1 MRKALLWRLVSLAV
15 AVVLVLGLTSAR
27 KHDVIT
33 IFTVGDSTMADKQ
46 LKNDNQERGWAMMLQ
61 GWFSEQVHVDNHA
74 VNGRSTKSFI
84 DEGRWQKV
92 LDRIKPGDYVVIQ
105 FGHNDEKPDPKRH
118 TVAGGS
124 FDDNLRRFV
133 NEARERGA
141 QPVLMNAVVRRNYQ
155 LTPPAGEDEAL
166 RGAAYKEYSGAEVDT
181 IVDTHGDYAEAP
193 RRVARELGVP
203 FVDATRITRDLENS
217 LGKEGSRKL
226 HMNFKPGEHP
236 SIPDGR
242 GDNTHYRVE
251 GARRVSGLMAEA
263 LCQEVPALKRYLR
276 HYDLVVDA
284 NGRGDYF
291 TVQQAYDAAPT
302 GKKTTILVGDGEWQK
317 PQKVKGKRVKFT
329 LRSGARWK

>member
-1 MRKALLWRLVSLAV
+1 MAAAS
-15 AVVLVLGLTSAR
+15 VLVLALLSAK

-33 IFTVGDSTMADKQ
+33 VFTVGDSTMADKS

-61 GWFSEQVHVDNHA
+61 GWFTEQVRVDNHA

-92 LDRIKPGDYVVIQ
+92 LDLIRPGDYVVIQ

-133 NEARERGA
+133 REARERGA

-155 LTPPAGEDEAL
+155 LKPPAGEDEAL
-166 RGAAYKEYSGAEVDT
+166 RDAAYKEYTGEEVDT
-181 IVDTHGDYAEAP
+181 IVDTHGAYAEAP
-193 RRVARELGVP
+193 RRVAREMGVP

-217 LGKEGSRKL
+217 LGKEGSRRL

-236 SIPDGR
+236 SLPDGR
-242 GDNTHYRVE
+242 GDNTHFRVE
-251 GARRVSGLMAEA
+251 GARRVSGLLAEA
-263 LCQEVPALKRYLR
+263 LCQQVPALKRYLR

-284 NGRGDYF
+284 NGRGDFF
-291 TVQQAYDAAPT
+291 TVQEAYDAAPL
-302 GKKTTILVGDGEWQK
+302 GRKTTILVGDGTWTK
-317 PQKVKGKRVKFT
+317 PAKVKGKRVKFT

>member
-1 MRKALLWRLVSLAV
+1 MRKSKFSRLLSV
-15 AVVLVLGLTSAR
+15 AAASVLVLALLSAK

-33 IFTVGDSTMADKQ
+33 VFTVGDSTMADKS

-61 GWFSEQVHVDNHA
+61 GWFTEQVRVDNHA

-92 LDRIKPGDYVVIQ
+92 LDLIRPGDYVVIQ

-133 NEARERGA
+133 REARERGA

-155 LTPPAGEDEAL
+155 LKPPAGEDEAL
-166 RGAAYKEYSGAEVDT
+166 RDAAYKEYTGEEVDT
-181 IVDTHGDYAEAP
+181 IVDTHGAYAEAP
-193 RRVARELGVP
+193 RRVAREMGVP

-217 LGKEGSRKL
+217 LGKEGSRRL

-236 SIPDGR
+236 SLPDGR
-242 GDNTHYRVE
+242 GDNTHFRVE
-251 GARRVSGLMAEA
+251 GARRVSGLLAEA
-263 LCQEVPALKRYLR
+263 LCQQVPALKRYLR

-284 NGRGDYF
+284 NGRGDFF
-291 TVQQAYDAAPT
+291 TVQEAYDAAPL
-302 GKKTTILVGDGEWQK
+302 GRKTTILVGDGTWTK